1 MSKTVE
7 VKYLVT
13 GETIYIEIDINKKV
27 KDLKEK
33 IENLFKIKI
42 LNKLMIQ
49 HKNKKNPTNLSD
61 ENQTI
66 QEAHIHN
73 NDVIRIGK
81 EY

>member
-33 IENLFKIKI
+33 IENFF
-42 LNKLMIQ
+42 
-49 HKNKKNPTNLSD
+49 
-61 ENQTI
+61 
-66 QEAHIHN
+66 
-73 NDVIRIGK
+73 
-81 EY
+81 

>member
-49 HKNKKNPTNLSD
+49 HKKKKNPTNL
-61 ENQTI
+61 
-66 QEAHIHN
+66 
-73 NDVIRIGK
+73 
-81 EY
+81 